1 MNKSRETRFKK
12 SVEELHHR
20 LGRADNFLD
29 TEMIRRD
36 NKSDRF
42 RIRGDEAQRSSL
54 PSEVYRDKN
63 TLVEVTVH
71 RNSQAN
77 KSKSRVQAK
86 SWAESLS
93 DSDLQFDKPTKSS
106 LAKTKLS
113 PRKQKT
119 LREASS
125 NREKEDERNL
135 QDLVGDLKSILK
147 VTGHENLQDFI
158 ADFDKKQKKKSLN
171 VPLSQDANKV
181 KDLELKVEKYKLEA
195 EKQKNEASRYRHECD
210 VLVKQVSIS
219 KESVTSLETQI
230 VDLKK
235 IISRLTKNNG
245 ELLDIVKEKI
255 KYEDIIA
262 ELESKA
268 SNLTGQ
274 LQKETSSTELLK
286 RRLVESQ
293 NENEHL
299 RSLSADLRAHLRSGL
314 SGLQVTRPSSQK
326 ATIPDL
332 GDVTKQILGVREKE
346 EDQSEDSA
354 YEDPNTESLKSRP
367 KSSARGQAQPQQSST
382 SAASQTNLSPPVR
395 MINKPELGVS
405 GNNHPRPAKSPTL
418 KLGPGS
424 GAEHGRA
431 QSRSSTLVDTES
443 IQEEDK
449 AASFQPLQLDLSE
462 TSSQIDSQDVTD
474 PAMRKAPVNIKQSL
488 EDKVSDFLSR
498 IHKDSADISIE
509 IPKPRP
515 FEGGSLHLS
524 LSNSDIDD
532 NYSRVLESNDTT
544 LTEGKFLKGLETSIE
559 VLGNNNSKHSD

>member
-12 SVEELHHR
+12 SVAELQNR
-20 LGRADNFLD
+20 LGRAENFLD

-36 NKSDRF
+36 NKSEGF

-71 RNSQAN
+71 RNSKA
-77 KSKSRVQAK
+77 KSKGRVHTK

-113 PRKQKT
+113 PKKQKT
-119 LREASS
+119 LRDASFASS
-125 NREKEDERNL
+125 NKEREDERNL
-135 QDLVGDLKSILK
+135 QDLVGDLRKFLK
-147 VTGHENLQDFI
+147 VTGHENIQDFI
-158 ADFDKKQKKKSLN
+158 SDIDKKQIKNSKVSL
-171 VPLSQDANKV
+171 SDDANKV
-181 KDLELKVEKYKLEA
+181 KDLESKVEKYKLEA
-195 EKQKNEASRYRHECD
+195 EKQKNDASRYKHECD
-210 VLVKQVSIS
+210 VLLKQVSIS
-219 KESVTSLETQI
+219 KESLTSLETQI

-262 ELESKA
+262 DLESKA
-268 SNLTGQ
+268 SNLTSQ

-286 RRLVESQ
+286 RRLLEAQ

-314 SGLQVTRPSSQK
+314 SGLQVSRPSSQK
-326 ATIPDL
+326 ATVADL
-332 GDVTKQILGVREKE
+332 GDVTKQILGMREKDD
-346 EDQSEDSA
+346 DQSEDSA

-367 KSSARGQAQPQQSST
+367 KSTARGQLQPLQSST
-382 SAASQTNLSPPVR
+382 SAACQTNLSPPVR
-395 MINKPELGVS
+395 MISKPESWVS
-405 GNNHPRPAKSPTL
+405 SNNHLRPPAQGL
-418 KLGPGS
+418 
-424 GAEHGRA
+424 GAEHART
-431 QSRSSTLVDTES
+431 QSRSSTLVDTDS
-443 IQEEDK
+443 IQEDK

-462 TSSQIDSQDVTD
+462 TSSQIECHDVTD
-474 PAMRKAPVNIKQSL
+474 QAPAPVNTKQSL

-544 LTEGKFLKGLETSIE
+544 LTEGKFLRGLETSIE

>member
-12 SVEELHHR
+12 SVEELHSR
-20 LGRADNFLD
+20 LGRAENFLD

-42 RIRGDEAQRSSL
+42 RIRGDETHRSSL

-77 KSKSRVQAK
+77 KSKTRIQPK

-106 LAKTKLS
+106 LAKAKPS
-113 PRKQKT
+113 PRKKKNLQ
-119 LREASS
+119 EASS
-125 NREKEDERNL
+125 NREREDERNL
-135 QDLVGDLKSILK
+135 HDLVGDLKSILK

-158 ADFDKKQKKKSLN
+158 ADFDKKQKMKSFK
-171 VPLSQDANKV
+171 VPPSDDVNSV
-181 KDLELKVEKYKLEA
+181 TDLQSKVEKYKVEA
-195 EKQKNEASRYRHECD
+195 EKQKHEAGHYRQECD
-210 VLVKQVSIS
+210 VLVKQLSIS
-219 KESVTSLETQI
+219 KESLTSLETQI

-262 ELESKA
+262 DLERKA
-268 SNLTGQ
+268 SNLTNQ

-286 RRLVESQ
+286 RRLLESQ

-314 SGLQVTRPSSQK
+314 SGLQVSRPTSQQ
-326 ATIPDL
+326 AAVPAL
-332 GDVTKQILGVREKE
+332 GDVTKQILGVRGKE

-367 KSSARGQAQPQQSST
+367 KSSVRGRTQRPHSST
-382 SAASQTNLSPPVR
+382 SAASQSKLSPPTK
-395 MINKPELGVS
+395 MINQPEPGVS
-405 GNNHPRPAKSPTL
+405 GNNHLRPANSPTQNFAQ
-418 KLGPGS
+418 
-424 GAEHGRA
+424 GAEHART
-431 QSRSSTLVDTES
+431 QSRSSTLMDTES
-443 IQEEDK
+443 IQEDK

-462 TSSQIDSQDVTD
+462 TSSQIDSNDVTD
-474 PAMRKAPVNIKQSL
+474 PSTRKAPVNIKQSL

-498 IHKDSADISIE
+498 INKDSVDISID

-532 NYSRVLESNDTT
+532 TYSRVLESNDTT

-559 VLGNNNSKHSD
+559 VLGNNVSKHSD

>member
-12 SVEELHHR
+12 SVAELQNR
-20 LGRADNFLD
+20 LGRAENFLD

-54 PSEVYRDKN
+54 PSEREVYRDKN

-77 KSKSRVQAK
+77 TSKSRVHTK

-119 LREASS
+119 LRDASS
-125 NREKEDERNL
+125 NKEREDERNL
-135 QDLVGDLKSILK
+135 QDLVGDLRNILK

-158 ADFDKKQKKKSLN
+158 ADIDKKQKKKSSK
-171 VPLSQDANKV
+171 VSLSDDANKV
-181 KDLELKVEKYKLEA
+181 TDLESKVEKYKLEA
-195 EKQKNEASRYRHECD
+195 EKQKNDASRYKHECD
-210 VLVKQVSIS
+210 VLLKQVSIS
-219 KESVTSLETQI
+219 KESLTSLETQI

-262 ELESKA
+262 DLESKA
-268 SNLTGQ
+268 SNLTSQ

-286 RRLVESQ
+286 RRLLEAQ

-314 SGLQVTRPSSQK
+314 SGLQVSRPSSQK
-326 ATIPDL
+326 ATVADL
-332 GDVTKQILGVREKE
+332 GDVTKQILGMREKND
-346 EDQSEDSA
+346 DQSEDSA

-367 KSSARGQAQPQQSST
+367 KSRARGQSQPLQSSN

-395 MINKPELGVS
+395 MISKPESWVS
-405 GNNHPRPAKSPTL
+405 SNNHLRPPAQGL
-418 KLGPGS
+418 
-424 GAEHGRA
+424 GAEHART
-431 QSRSSTLVDTES
+431 QSRSSTLVDTDS
-443 IQEEDK
+443 IQEDK

-462 TSSQIDSQDVTD
+462 TSSQIESHDVTH
-474 PAMRKAPVNIKQSL
+474 PAPAPVNTKQSL

>member
-12 SVEELHHR
+12 SVEELHNR
-20 LGRADNFLD
+20 LGRAENFLD
-29 TEMIRRD
+29 TEMIRHD

-42 RIRGDEAQRSSL
+42 RIRGDETHRSSL

-71 RNSQAN
+71 RNSQAK
-77 KSKSRVQAK
+77 KSKSRTQPK

-106 LAKTKLS
+106 LAKAKPS
-113 PRKQKT
+113 PRKQRN
-119 LREASS
+119 LREASP
-125 NREKEDERNL
+125 NREREDERNL
-135 QDLVGDLKSILK
+135 HDLVGDLKSILK

-158 ADFDKKQKKKSLN
+158 ADFDKKQKKKS
-171 VPLSQDANKV
+171 NKIPPSDDVNNV
-181 KDLELKVEKYKLEA
+181 KDLQSKVEKYKLEA
-195 EKQKNEASRYRHECD
+195 EKQKNEVSHYRQECD
-210 VLVKQVSIS
+210 VLVKQLSIS
-219 KESVTSLETQI
+219 KESLTSLETQT

-262 ELESKA
+262 DLERKA
-268 SNLTGQ
+268 SNLTDQ

-286 RRLVESQ
+286 RRLLESQ

-314 SGLQVTRPSSQK
+314 SGLQVSRPASQQ
-326 ATIPDL
+326 AAVPAL
-332 GDVTKQILGVREKE
+332 GDVTKQILGVRGKE

-367 KSSARGQAQPQQSST
+367 KSSVRGLTERPHSSA
-382 SAASQTNLSPPVR
+382 SAASQTNLSPPTK
-395 MINKPELGVS
+395 MIHQPEPGVS
-405 GNNHPRPAKSPTL
+405 GNSQLRPANSSNLNFVP
-418 KLGPGS
+418 
-424 GAEHGRA
+424 GAEHART

-443 IQEEDK
+443 IQEDK

-462 TSSQIDSQDVTD
+462 TSSQIDSNDVSD
-474 PAMRKAPVNIKQSL
+474 PATRKAPVNMKQSL

-498 IHKDSADISIE
+498 INKDSADISID

-532 NYSRVLESNDTT
+532 TYSRVLESNDTT

-559 VLGNNNSKHSD
+559 VLGNNVSKHSD